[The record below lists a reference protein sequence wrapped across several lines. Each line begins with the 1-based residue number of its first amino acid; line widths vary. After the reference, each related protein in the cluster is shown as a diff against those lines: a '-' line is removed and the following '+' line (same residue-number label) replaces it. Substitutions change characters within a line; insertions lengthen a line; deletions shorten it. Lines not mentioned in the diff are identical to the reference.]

1 MFYTGEDSARLG
13 MKVLAVLLMAV
24 TAGAQTTHPAERC
37 VTQSQMTQPERDALA
52 GAALALAKKIAAND
66 QAGVKAVTIADYQ
79 KDFSGMGN
87 VIGATAPKLAGT
99 SAEVTDVYEL
109 DASGLQAVNG
119 TNPDA
124 TFFCTLN
131 QSPAETEFAIPQ
143 LPPGKYG
150 FATVKMN
157 GAGANG
163 SGPWQLSFLLRQERG
178 VWLLA
183 GLYPKALT
191 AGGHDGLWYWKQAR
205 TLGAEKESWNQW
217 LYLQEAQA
225 LLLPANFVSST
236 HAEKLRDELA
246 GAVPPAVSGGLSA
259 DQPLVVKGRDGTEF
273 RFTAVTVEDVLSQVD
288 VAAHIKVDALG
299 DAAAARKRNVD
310 AAAALVAAHPELRKA
325 FHGVWV
331 FAEAPGASP
340 YATEMA
346 MAEIP

>member
-1 MFYTGEDSARLG
+1 MR
-13 MKVLAVLLMAV
+13 VLAAVLVAGMAM
-24 TAGAQTTHPAERC
+24 GQTTHPAERC

-52 GAALALAKKIAAND
+52 AAAIGLAGKIAAND

-79 KDFSGMGN
+79 KDFAGMGG

-99 SAEVTDVYEL
+99 TPEVTDVYVL
-109 DASGLQAVNG
+109 DASSLQAVNG
-119 TNPDA
+119 ANPDA

-131 QSPAETEFAIPQ
+131 QSMAETEFAIPQ

-150 FATVKMN
+150 FAIVKMN
-157 GAGANG
+157 GAN
-163 SGPWQLSFLLRQERG
+163 PWQLSFLLREEGG

-191 AGGHDGLWYWKQAR
+191 AGGHDGLWYWRQAR
-205 TLGAEKESWNQW
+205 TLGAAKENWNQW

-259 DQPLVVKGRDGTEF
+259 DTPLVVKAKDGTEF
-273 RFTAVTVEDVLSQVD
+273 RFTAVGVEDALAVGTAAAQVD

-331 FAEAPGASP
+331 FAEAPGQSA
-340 YATEMA
+340 YGTELA

>member
-1 MFYTGEDSARLG
+1 
-13 MKVLAVLLMAV
+13 
-24 TAGAQTTHPAERC
+24 
-37 VTQSQMTQPERDALA
+37 MTQPERDSLA
-52 GAALALAKKIAAND
+52 GAALGLATKIEAND

-79 KDFSGMGN
+79 KDFGGMSG
-87 VIGATAPKLAGT
+87 VIGGTAPRLTGT
-99 SAEVTDVYEL
+99 TPEVTDVYEL
-109 DASGLQAVNG
+109 DASTLQAVNG
-119 TNPDA
+119 ANPDA

-131 QSPAETEFAIPQ
+131 QSQAETEFAIPQ

-150 FATVKMN
+150 FAIVRMN
-157 GAGANG
+157 GGN
-163 SGPWQLSFLLRQERG
+163 PWQLSFLLRQERG

-205 TLGAEKESWNQW
+205 TLGAAKENWNQW
-217 LYLQEAQA
+217 LYLQEAQV

-259 DQPLVVKGRDGTEF
+259 DAPLVVKGKDGTEF
-273 RFTAVTVEDVLSQVD
+273 RFTAVTVESAPTVGAGAAQVD
-288 VAAHIKVDALG
+288 VAAHIKVDAPG
-299 DAAAARKRNVD
+299 DAATARKRNLD

-325 FHGVWV
+325 FHGVLV
-331 FAEAPGASP
+331 VAEAPGMSG